1 MEKGP
6 SLIAKAI
13 LEFHK
18 KTCIQFVSRIK
29 ETDFIY
35 ISPIGGCASH
45 VGRVGGM
52 QNVSLGKGCYS
63 VGVMM
68 HELMHTLGFVHE
80 QNRPDRDD
88 YITVL
93 WENVKEGREGN
104 FVKLDWYAIQNLDEA
119 YDYSSILHYSRFAFS
134 KDKTTKPTLEPKNKR
149 ARIGQRKKLSEG
161 DIRKINK
168 LYKCWNKL
176 SAVVPY

>member
-1 MEKGP
+1 MHRECQHIFCRMLNEGQP
-6 SLIAKAI
+6 TYEIESA
-13 LEFHK
+13 
-18 KTCIQFVSRIK
+18 S
-29 ETDFIY
+29 
-35 ISPIGGCASH
+35 CASH

-93 WENVKEGREGN
+93 WENVKEGTY
-104 FVKLDWYAIQNLDEA
+104 YAFKE
-119 YDYSSILHYSRFAFS
+119 ILGISAEIRLG
-134 KDKTTKPTLEPKNKR
+134 TLGIVIRICQGLLSNPR
-149 ARIGQRKKLSEG
+149 ASVESQRS
-161 DIRKINK
+161 
-168 LYKCWNKL
+168 
-176 SAVVPY
+176 

>member
-1 MEKGP
+1 MQR
-6 SLIAKAI
+6 S
-13 LEFHK
+13 
-18 KTCIQFVSRIK
+18 C
-29 ETDFIY
+29 FI
-35 ISPIGGCASH
+35 SSCASH

>member
-1 MEKGP
+1 MHRECQHIFCRMLNEGQP
-6 SLIAKAI
+6 TYEIESA
-13 LEFHK
+13 
-18 KTCIQFVSRIK
+18 S
-29 ETDFIY
+29 
-35 ISPIGGCASH
+35 CASH

-93 WENVKEGREGN
+93 WENVKEELRASDSPMRTFFKAKYHHHQAVYMDGATIRLW
-104 FVKLDWYAIQNLDEA
+104 KMAHADTAIDMMNEK
-119 YDYSSILHYSRFAFS
+119 SRFIPPVNS
-134 KDKTTKPTLEPKNKR
+134 LPL
-149 ARIGQRKKLSEG
+149 IYGQVSMLLSH
-161 DIRKINK
+161 
-168 LYKCWNKL
+168 L
-176 SAVVPY
+176 